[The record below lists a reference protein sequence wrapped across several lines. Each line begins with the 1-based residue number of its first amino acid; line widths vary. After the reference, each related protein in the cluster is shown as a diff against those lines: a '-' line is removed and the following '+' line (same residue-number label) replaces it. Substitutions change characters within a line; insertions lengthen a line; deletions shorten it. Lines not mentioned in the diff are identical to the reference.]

1 MPLGA
6 FGDLPK
12 AILLLRTV
20 NIKKPRMNNKFK
32 RGFYDILDTIDLS
45 LYFDSKQRKVEEARQ
60 MPQTKT
66 ALAGLMVICL
76 TLITLTWLLQGTLCE
91 LQAQGG
97 DVLTLALKLA
107 YESR

>member
-1 MPLGA
+1 
-6 FGDLPK
+6 
-12 AILLLRTV
+12 
-20 NIKKPRMNNKFK
+20 
-32 RGFYDILDTIDLS
+32 
-45 LYFDSKQRKVEEARQ
+45 

-91 LQAQGG
+91 LQVQGG